1 MEKKYEFIFLVI
13 ITLFLESFSPHNSK
27 INQISEYINN
37 IQTISS
43 DFIQTNSNG
52 ESFSGIIKIK
62 KPGLLLLDYNTPSNN
77 KIISNGKEVALIN
90 KKNKTITYYNLEQLP
105 IKIFLD
111 SNFSLNNFKIIKYQ
125 EDEKKIEFEI
135 NDKINNN
142 SGSIK
147 FIFQDSPLLIKKW
160 IIKDIQ
166 GFETQMFLSNT
177 TINSKLEDLNFK
189 IEDPKK
195 KLFGNTR

>member
-1 MEKKYEFIFLVI
+1 MEKKYKFILLVI
-13 ITLFLESFSPHNSK
+13 IILFLESFSPNNSK

-62 KPGLLLLDYNTPSNN
+62 KPGLLLLDYYKPSNN

-90 KKNKTITYYNLEQLP
+90 KKNKTITYYNLKQLP
-105 IKIFLD
+105 IKVFLD
-111 SNFSLNNFKIIKYQ
+111 SNFSLDNFKIIKYQ
-125 EDEKKIEFEI
+125 EDQKKIEFEI
-135 NDKINNN
+135 NDKNNN
-142 SGSIK
+142 NAGSIK

-166 GFETQMFLSNT
+166 GFETQIFLSNT
-177 TINSKLEDLNFK
+177 IINSKLEDLNFK

-195 KLFGNTR
+195 LPFGGTR

>member
-13 ITLFLESFSPHNSK
+13 ITLFLESFSPNNSK

-90 KKNKTITYYNLEQLP
+90 KKNKTVTYYNLEQLP

-147 FIFQDSPLLIKKW
+147 LIFQDSPLLIKKW

-177 TINSKLEDLNFK
+177 TINSKLDDVNFK

>member
-1 MEKKYEFIFLVI
+1 MEKKYEFILLVI
-13 ITLFLESFSPHNSK
+13 ITLFLESFSPNNSR
-27 INQISEYINN
+27 INQISEYIDN

-105 IKIFLD
+105 MKIFLD

-125 EDEKKIEFEI
+125 EDHKKIEFEI
-135 NDKINNN
+135 NDKKNSN

-177 TINSKLEDLNFK
+177 IINSKLEDVNFK

-195 KLFGNTR
+195 MLFGNTR

>member
-1 MEKKYEFIFLVI
+1 MEKKYEFILLVI
-13 ITLFLESFSPHNSK
+13 ITLFLESFSPNNSR
-27 INQISEYINN
+27 INQISEYIDN

-111 SNFSLNNFKIIKYQ
+111 NNFSLNNFKIIKYQ
-125 EDEKKIEFEI
+125 EDHKKIEFEI
-135 NDKINNN
+135 NDKKNNN

-195 KLFGNTR
+195 MLFGNTR

>member
-1 MEKKYEFIFLVI
+1 MEKKYEFILLVI
-13 ITLFLESFSPHNSK
+13 ITLFLESFSPNNSK

-90 KKNKTITYYNLEQLP
+90 KKNKTVTYYNLEQLP

-177 TINSKLEDLNFK
+177 TINSKLDDVNFK

>member
-1 MEKKYEFIFLVI
+1 MEKKYKFILLVI
-13 ITLFLESFSPHNSK
+13 ITLFLESFSPNNSK

-62 KPGLLLLDYNTPSNN
+62 KPGLLLLDYNAPSNN

-90 KKNKTITYYNLEQLP
+90 KKNKTVTYYNLKQLP

-125 EDEKKIEFEI
+125 EDQKKIEFEI
-135 NDKINNN
+135 SDKKNNN
-142 SGSIK
+142 AGSIK

-177 TINSKLEDLNFK
+177 TINSKLGDVNFK

-195 KLFGNTR
+195 MLFGNTR

>member
-1 MEKKYEFIFLVI
+1 MEKKYKFILLVI
-13 ITLFLESFSPHNSK
+13 IILFLESFSPNNSK

-62 KPGLLLLDYNTPSNN
+62 KPGLLLLDYNAPSNN

-111 SNFSLNNFKIIKYQ
+111 SNFSLSNFKIIKYQ
-125 EDEKKIEFEI
+125 EDQKKIEFEI
-135 NDKINNN
+135 NDKNNN
-142 SGSIK
+142 NAGSIK

-166 GFETQMFLSNT
+166 GFETQIFLSNT

-195 KLFGNTR
+195 LPFGGTR

>member
-125 EDEKKIEFEI
+125 EDQKKIEFEI

-177 TINSKLEDLNFK
+177 TINSKLEDVNFK

>member
-1 MEKKYEFIFLVI
+1 MEKKYKSALLVL
-13 ITLFLESFSPHNSK
+13 ITLFLASLSPNKPK

-62 KPGLLLLDYNTPSNN
+62 KPGLLLLDYYKPSNN

-90 KKNKTITYYNLEQLP
+90 KKNKTITYYNLKQLP
-105 IKIFLD
+105 IKVFLD
-111 SNFSLNNFKIIKYQ
+111 SNFSLDNFKIIKYQ
-125 EDEKKIEFEI
+125 EDQKKIEFEI
-135 NDKINNN
+135 NDKNNN
-142 SGSIK
+142 NAGSIK

-166 GFETQMFLSNT
+166 GFETQIFLSNT
-177 TINSKLEDLNFK
+177 IINSKLEDLNFK

-195 KLFGNTR
+195 LPFGGTR

>member
-1 MEKKYEFIFLVI
+1 MEKKYEFILLVI
-13 ITLFLESFSPHNSK
+13 ITLFLESFSPNNSK

-90 KKNKTITYYNLEQLP
+90 KKNKTITYYSLEQLP
-105 IKIFLD
+105 IKVFLD
-111 SNFSLNNFKIIKYQ
+111 RNFSLENFKIIKYQ
-125 EDEKKIEFEI
+125 ENQKKIEFEI
-135 NDKINNN
+135 NDKKNNN
-142 SGSIK
+142 AGSIK
-147 FIFQDSPLLIKKW
+147 LIFQDSPLLIKKW
-160 IIKDIQ
+160 VIKDIQ
-166 GFETQMFLSNT
+166 GFETQIFLSNT
-177 TINSKLEDLNFK
+177 IINGELEDINFK
-189 IEDPKK
+189 IKDPKK
-195 KLFGNTR
+195 LPFGNTR

>member
-1 MEKKYEFIFLVI
+1 MEKKYEFILLVI
-13 ITLFLESFSPHNSK
+13 ITLFLESFSPNNSK

-177 TINSKLEDLNFK
+177 TINSKLEDVNFK

>member
-1 MEKKYEFIFLVI
+1 MEKKYKFILLVI
-13 ITLFLESFSPHNSK
+13 ITLFLESFSPNNSR
-27 INQISEYINN
+27 INQISEYIDN

-90 KKNKTITYYNLEQLP
+90 KKNKTITYYNLEQSP

-125 EDEKKIEFEI
+125 EDQKKIEFEI
-135 NDKINNN
+135 NDTKNSN

-177 TINSKLEDLNFK
+177 TINSKLEDVNFK

>member
-1 MEKKYEFIFLVI
+1 MEKKYKSALLVL
-13 ITLFLESFSPHNSK
+13 ITLFLASLSPNKPK

-62 KPGLLLLDYNTPSNN
+62 KPGLLLLDYYKPSNN

-90 KKNKTITYYNLEQLP
+90 KKNKTITYYNLKQLP
-105 IKIFLD
+105 IKVFLD
-111 SNFSLNNFKIIKYQ
+111 SNFSLDNFKIIKYQ
-125 EDEKKIEFEI
+125 EDQKKIEFEI
-135 NDKINNN
+135 NDKKNNN
-142 SGSIK
+142 AGSIK

-166 GFETQMFLSNT
+166 GFETQIFLSNT

-195 KLFGNTR
+195 LPFGGTR

>member
-1 MEKKYEFIFLVI
+1 LEKKYKFILLLI
-13 ITLFLESFSPHNSK
+13 ITLFLEGFSSNNPK
-27 INQISEYINN
+27 IVQISEYINN

-43 DFIQTNSNG
+43 NFIQTNSNG

-90 KKNKTITYYNLEQLP
+90 KKNKTITYYSLEQLP
-105 IKIFLD
+105 IKVFLD
-111 SNFSLNNFKIIKYQ
+111 RNFSLENFKIIKYQ
-125 EDEKKIEFEI
+125 ENQKKIEFEI
-135 NDKINNN
+135 NDKKNNN
-142 SGSIK
+142 AGSIK
-147 FIFQDSPLLIKKW
+147 LIFQDSPLLIKKW
-160 IIKDIQ
+160 VIKDIQ

-177 TINSKLEDLNFK
+177 AINSKIEDVNFK

-195 KLFGNTR
+195 LPFGNTR

>member
-1 MEKKYEFIFLVI
+1 LEKKYKSALLVL
-13 ITLFLESFSPHNSK
+13 ITLFLASLSPNKPK

-62 KPGLLLLDYNTPSNN
+62 KPGLLLLDYYKPSNN

-90 KKNKTITYYNLEQLP
+90 KKNKTITYYNLKQLP
-105 IKIFLD
+105 IKVFLD
-111 SNFSLNNFKIIKYQ
+111 SNFSLDNFKIIKYQ
-125 EDEKKIEFEI
+125 EDQKKIEFEI
-135 NDKINNN
+135 NDKNNN
-142 SGSIK
+142 NAGSIK

-166 GFETQMFLSNT
+166 GFETQIFLSNT
-177 TINSKLEDLNFK
+177 IINSKLEDLNFK

-195 KLFGNTR
+195 LPFGGTR

>member
-1 MEKKYEFIFLVI
+1 MEKKYKSALLVL
-13 ITLFLESFSPHNSK
+13 ITLFLASLSPNKTK

-62 KPGLLLLDYNTPSNN
+62 KPGLLLLDYYKPSNN

-90 KKNKTITYYNLEQLP
+90 KKNKTLTYYNLKQLP
-105 IKIFLD
+105 VKVFLD
-111 SNFSLNNFKIIKYQ
+111 SNFSLENFKIIKYQ
-125 EDEKKIEFEI
+125 EDQKKIEFEI
-135 NDKINNN
+135 KDKNNN
-142 SGSIK
+142 NAGSIK

-166 GFETQMFLSNT
+166 GFETQIFLSNT
-177 TINSKLEDLNFK
+177 IINSKLEDLNFK

-195 KLFGNTR
+195 LPFGGTR

>member
-1 MEKKYEFIFLVI
+1 MEKKYKSALLVL
-13 ITLFLESFSPHNSK
+13 ITLFLASLSPNKPK

-62 KPGLLLLDYNTPSNN
+62 KPGLLLLDYYKPSNN

-90 KKNKTITYYNLEQLP
+90 KKNKTITYYNLKQLP
-105 IKIFLD
+105 IKVFLD
-111 SNFSLNNFKIIKYQ
+111 SNFSLDNFKIIKYQ
-125 EDEKKIEFEI
+125 EDQKKIEFEI
-135 NDKINNN
+135 NDKKNNN
-142 SGSIK
+142 AGSIK

-166 GFETQMFLSNT
+166 GFETQIFLSNT
-177 TINSKLEDLNFK
+177 IINSKLEDLNFK

-195 KLFGNTR
+195 LPFGGTR

>member
-1 MEKKYEFIFLVI
+1 MEKKYKFILLLI
-13 ITLFLESFSPHNSK
+13 ITLFLEGFSSNNPK
-27 INQISEYINN
+27 IVQISEYINN

-43 DFIQTNSNG
+43 NFIQTNSNG

-90 KKNKTITYYNLEQLP
+90 KKNKTITYYSLEQLP
-105 IKIFLD
+105 IKVFLD
-111 SNFSLNNFKIIKYQ
+111 RNFSLENFKIIKYQ
-125 EDEKKIEFEI
+125 ENQKKIEFEI
-135 NDKINNN
+135 NDKKNNN
-142 SGSIK
+142 AGSIK
-147 FIFQDSPLLIKKW
+147 LIFQDSPLLIKKW
-160 IIKDIQ
+160 VIKDIQ

-177 TINSKLEDLNFK
+177 AINSKIEDVNFK

-195 KLFGNTR
+195 LPFGNTR

>member
-1 MEKKYEFIFLVI
+1 MEKKYKFILLVI
-13 ITLFLESFSPHNSK
+13 ITLFLESFSPNNSK

-62 KPGLLLLDYNTPSNN
+62 KPGLLLLDYNAPSNN

-90 KKNKTITYYNLEQLP
+90 KKNKTITYYNLKQLP

-135 NDKINNN
+135 NDKKNNN

-177 TINSKLEDLNFK
+177 TINSKLGDVNFK

-195 KLFGNTR
+195 MLFGNTR

>member
-1 MEKKYEFIFLVI
+1 LEKKYEFIFLVI
-13 ITLFLESFSPHNSK
+13 ITLFLESFSPNNSK

-62 KPGLLLLDYNTPSNN
+62 KPGLLLLDYDTPSNN
-77 KIISNGKEVALIN
+77 KIISNGKEVALVN
-90 KKNKTITYYNLEQLP
+90 KKNKTTTYYNLEQLP

-125 EDEKKIEFEI
+125 EDQKKIEFEI
-135 NDKINNN
+135 NDKKNNN

-177 TINSKLEDLNFK
+177 TINSKLEDVNFK

>member
-1 MEKKYEFIFLVI
+1 MEKKYEFILLVI
-13 ITLFLESFSPHNSK
+13 ITLFLESFSPNNSK

-177 TINSKLEDLNFK
+177 TINSKLDDVNFK

>member
-1 MEKKYEFIFLVI
+1 MEKKYEFILLVI
-13 ITLFLESFSPHNSK
+13 ITLFLESFSPNNSR
-27 INQISEYINN
+27 INQISEYIDN

-111 SNFSLNNFKIIKYQ
+111 NNFSLNNFKIIKYQ
-125 EDEKKIEFEI
+125 EDHKKIEFEI
-135 NDKINNN
+135 NDKKNSN

-177 TINSKLEDLNFK
+177 IINSKLEDVNFK

>member
-1 MEKKYEFIFLVI
+1 MENKYKSALLVL
-13 ITLFLESFSPHNSK
+13 ITLFLASLSPNKPK

-62 KPGLLLLDYNTPSNN
+62 KPGLLLLDYYKPSNN

-90 KKNKTITYYNLEQLP
+90 KKNKTITYYNLKQLP
-105 IKIFLD
+105 IKVFLD
-111 SNFSLNNFKIIKYQ
+111 SNFSLDNFKIIKYQ
-125 EDEKKIEFEI
+125 EDQKKIEFEI
-135 NDKINNN
+135 NDKNNN
-142 SGSIK
+142 NAGSIK

-166 GFETQMFLSNT
+166 GFETQIFLSNT
-177 TINSKLEDLNFK
+177 IINSKLEDLNFK

-195 KLFGNTR
+195 LPFGGTR

>member
-1 MEKKYEFIFLVI
+1 MEKKYEFILLVI
-13 ITLFLESFSPHNSK
+13 ITLFLESFSPNNSK

-177 TINSKLEDLNFK
+177 TINSKIEDVNFK

-195 KLFGNTR
+195 KFFGNTR

>member
-1 MEKKYEFIFLVI
+1 MEKKYEFILLVI
-13 ITLFLESFSPHNSK
+13 ITLFLESFSPNNSK

-90 KKNKTITYYNLEQLP
+90 KKNKTVTYYNLEQLP

-177 TINSKLEDLNFK
+177 TINSKLEDVNFK

-195 KLFGNTR
+195 KFFGNTR

>member
-1 MEKKYEFIFLVI
+1 LAKKYKFTLFII
-13 ITLFLESFSPHNSK
+13 ITLFFESLSPNNSK

-77 KIISNGKEVALIN
+77 KIISNGEEVALIN

-125 EDEKKIEFEI
+125 EDQKKIEFEI
-135 NDKINNN
+135 SDKKNNN
-142 SGSIK
+142 AGSIK

-160 IIKDIQ
+160 VIRDIQ
-166 GFETQMFLSNT
+166 GFETQMFLSNANV
-177 TINSKLEDLNFK
+177 NSELKDVNFK
-189 IEDPKK
+189 IEDPR
-195 KLFGNTR
+195 KLPFGNTR